1 MTTIQR
7 IKDQPGGV
15 WAEDRENLIVSAY
28 ASPSRG
34 ATMYVQPYV
43 EEVMKR
49 ILRDLEE
56 RGYDLK
62 AYPDLFKIV
71 SSYRT
76 QAEQDV
82 LFAKAL
88 AKYKTEALARKY
100 VAKISAH
107 QTGAV
112 IDIDLGGATVSENI
126 PAFEASPQYADW
138 ADLAYN
144 KYKMA
149 PYDTEPW
156 HWECGDACKEA
167 IANMIQEEA
176 QSSVDLGWDKT
187 SKKHVGKQEGDE
199 IPLDSDKPPAKDQKG
214 VSSIQKKSGSSNK
227 VLWFLG
233 ITTVAAAGIFVWKKR
248 KSLPKKKKK

>member
-1 MTTIQR
+1 MTVIQR

-15 WAEDRENLIVSAY
+15 WAEDQQNLVRSAY

-34 ATMYVQPYV
+34 RPMYVQPYV

-49 ILRDLEE
+49 ILKDLQD
-56 RGYDLK
+56 RGYDLQ

-88 AKYKTEALARKY
+88 SKYKTEALAQKY

-112 IDIDLGGATVSENI
+112 IDIDLGGATASENI
-126 PAFEASPQYADW
+126 PAFRASPQYADW

-149 PYDTEPW
+149 PYDVEPW
-156 HWECGDACKEA
+156 HWECGDACREA

-176 QSSVDLGWDKT
+176 QESINLDWDNT
-187 SKKHVGKQEGDE
+187 SKRHAGKQEGDE
-199 IPLDSDKPPAKDQKG
+199 VPLDAIEPTKKDSEKVQT
-214 VSSIQKKSGSSNK
+214 IKKKNKSNTL
-227 VLWFLG
+227 LWILG
-233 ITTVAAAGIFVWKKR
+233 ATAIGAAGVFVWKKR